1 MAAGDRKDPYVGYN
15 FRLEIDSTSVAGFSE
30 CSGLTFDTDIV
41 EYREGNEQRLS
52 VRKLTGLRKFANI
65 SLKRGYTDN
74 KDLWNWYKDILNGTV
89 QRRNGA
95 IVLQDEQHKDVLRWE
110 WTDGWLTKYE
120 GPTFNAHS
128 NDVTLEQLDIAVE
141 HVELK

>member
-1 MAAGDRKDPYVGYN
+1 MATGDRKDPYVGYN
-15 FRLEIDSTSVAGFSE
+15 FRLEISGTSVAGFSE

-52 VRKLTGLRKFANI
+52 VRKLMGLRKFSQI

-74 KDLWNWYKDILNGTV
+74 KDLWNWYKNVLNGV
-89 QRRNGA
+89 VDRRNGA
-95 IVLQDEQHKDVLRWE
+95 VVLQDEQHKDVLRWE

-120 GPTFNAHS
+120 GPTLNAHN
-128 NDVTLEQLDIAVE
+128 NDVTLETIEIAVE

>member
-1 MAAGDRKDPYVGYN
+1 MATGDRKDPYVGYN
-15 FRLEIDSTSVAGFSE
+15 FRLEISGSSVAGFSE
-30 CSGLTFDTDIV
+30 CSGLTFDTDVV

-52 VRKLTGLRKFANI
+52 VRKLMGLRKFAQI

-74 KDLWNWYKDILNGTV
+74 KDLWNWYKNVLNGV
-89 QRRNGA
+89 ADRRNGA
-95 IVLQDEQHKDVLRWE
+95 VVLQDEQHKDVLRWE

-120 GPTFNAHS
+120 GPTFNAHN
-128 NDVTLEQLDIAVE
+128 NDVTLETIEIAVE

>member
-1 MAAGDRKDPYVGYN
+1 MATGDRKDPYVGYN
-15 FRLEIDSTSVAGFSE
+15 FRLEIDSTSVAAFSE

-41 EYREGNEQRLS
+41 EYREGNEKRLS
-52 VRKLTGLRKFANI
+52 VRKLTGLRKFSSI
-65 SLKRGYTDN
+65 SLKRGYTDS
-74 KDLWNWYKDILNGTV
+74 KDLWTWYKDILNGTV

-95 IVLQDEQHKDVLRWE
+95 IVLQDELHKDVLRWE
-110 WTDGWLTKYE
+110 WTDGWITKYE

-128 NDVTLEQLDIAVE
+128 NDVTLEHIEIAVE

>member
-30 CSGLTFDTDIV
+30 CSGLTFDTDMV

-52 VRKLTGLRKFANI
+52 VRKLTGLRKFASI
-65 SLKRGYTDN
+65 SLKRGHTDN
-74 KDLWNWYKDILNGTV
+74 KDLWNWYKDILNGIV

-95 IVLQDEQHKDVLRWE
+95 VVLQDE
-110 WTDGWLTKYE
+110 
-120 GPTFNAHS
+120 
-128 NDVTLEQLDIAVE
+128 
-141 HVELK
+141 